1 MLDHC
6 CRVLLVE
13 DDPDDIEKLEKLIT
27 QAKSPSFSRG
37 FELLCAETLD
47 QGQGYLAQGGIDVVL
62 LDLMLPDSR
71 GMNTLRQMQQTAPD
85 VPIIVQSVLEDERVA
100 VKALEL
106 GAYGYLP
113 KAKLDTSLLVY
124 AIRAALERQ
133 YQLAELE
140 HHQQQQEL
148 EELEKLIS
156 GEIHSTP
163 KSVSVEPL
171 YQRMPDVLE
180 ELRQRYGDFMEW
192 ALEERVYKVDHQL
205 SMHLTNFAEQLGLLQ
220 ASPRDLIE
228 LHTTTLK
235 QKSQAVNRR
244 KAQAYTTEGR
254 FLLLEIMGNLTAY
267 YRRYFIGLS
276 KINLEKDANKSSPS

>member
-1 MLDHC
+1 MLDHR

-13 DDPDDIEKLEKLIT
+13 DDPDDIEKLENLIAK
-27 QAKSPSFSRG
+27 AKSPSFSRG

-47 QGQGYLAQGGIDVVL
+47 EGLDYLAQGGIDVVL

-71 GMNTLRQMQQTAPD
+71 GMETLRQMQQTASD

-100 VKALEL
+100 VKSLEM
-106 GAYGYLP
+106 GACGYLP

-124 AIRAALERQ
+124 AIRTALERQ
-133 YQLAELE
+133 YQLAELK

-156 GEIHSTP
+156 GEMNSTP
-163 KSVSVEPL
+163 KFSSVEPL
-171 YQRMPDVLE
+171 HQRMPDVWE
-180 ELRQRYGDFMEW
+180 EIRERYGDLMEW
-192 ALEERVYKVDHQL
+192 VLEERAYKVDRQL
-205 SMHLTNFAEQLGLLQ
+205 SMHLTTFAEQLGFLQ

-235 QKSQAVNRR
+235 QKSQVVNRR

-254 FLLLEIMGNLTAY
+254 FLLLELMGNLAAY

-276 KINLEKDANKSSPS
+276 KINLEKDANPFSP

>member
-1 MLDHC
+1 MLDHR

-13 DDPDDIEKLEKLIT
+13 DNPDDIDKLQKLIT
-27 QAKSPSFSRG
+27 TAKSPSFSRG

-47 QGQGYLAQGGIDVVL
+47 QGRDYLAQGGIDVVL

-71 GMNTLRQMQQTAPD
+71 GMETLRQMQQTAFD

-106 GAYGYLP
+106 GACGYLP

-124 AIRAALERQ
+124 AIRAALERR
-133 YQLAELE
+133 YHLAALE
-140 HHQQQQEL
+140 QHQQQQEL
-148 EELEKLIS
+148 KDLEKLIT
-156 GEIHSTP
+156 GEINSTQ
-163 KSVSVEPL
+163 KSSSVEPL
-171 YQRMPDVLE
+171 HQRMPDVFE
-180 ELRQRYGDFMEW
+180 ELMQHYGDLMEW
-192 ALEERVYKVDHQL
+192 ALEERIYKVEHQL
-205 SMHLTNFAEQLGLLQ
+205 SMHLNTFAEQLGLLQ

-228 LHTTTLK
+228 LHTKTLK
-235 QKSQAVNRR
+235 QKNQAVNRR

-254 FLLLEIMGNLTAY
+254 FLLLEVMGNLAAY

-276 KINLEKDANKSSPS
+276 KINLGKDAKKFSP

>member
-1 MLDHC
+1 MLDHR
-6 CRVLLVE
+6 CRILLVE
-13 DDPDDIEKLEKLIT
+13 DDPDDLEKLEKLIT
-27 QAKSPSFSRG
+27 NAKSPSFSRG
-37 FELLCAETLD
+37 FELICAETLEE
-47 QGQGYLAQGGIDVVL
+47 GRGYVTQGGIDVVL

-71 GMNTLRQMQQTAPD
+71 GMDTLRQMQQTAPD
-85 VPIIVQSVLEDERVA
+85 VPIIVQSTLEDERVA

-106 GAYGYLP
+106 GACGYLA
-113 KAKLDTSLLVY
+113 KAKLNTSLLIY

-133 YQLAELE
+133 YQLAQLE

-156 GEIHSTP
+156 GEINSTP
-163 KSVSVEPL
+163 KSSSVESL
-171 YQRMPDVLE
+171 RQRMPDVVE
-180 ELRQRYGDFMEW
+180 ELRQHYGDLMEW

-235 QKSQAVNRR
+235 QKSQGINQR
-244 KAQAYTTEGR
+244 KAQAYTAEGR
-254 FLLLEIMGNLTAY
+254 FLLLELMGNLTAY

-276 KINLEKDANKSSPS
+276 KINLEKDANTFSH

>member
-1 MLDHC
+1 MLDHR

-13 DDPDDIEKLEKLIT
+13 DDPDDIEKLEKLII

-37 FELLCAETLD
+37 FELLCAETLEE
-47 QGQGYLAQGGIDVVL
+47 GRGYLAQGGIDVVL

-71 GMNTLRQMQQTAPD
+71 GMNTLQTMQQTASD
-85 VPIIVQSVLEDERVA
+85 IPIIVQSVLEDERVA
-100 VKALEL
+100 VKALEM

-133 YQLAELE
+133 YQLAQLE
-140 HHQQQQEL
+140 QHQQQQEL

-156 GEIHSTP
+156 GEMNSTP
-163 KSVSVEPL
+163 KSSSVKPL
-171 YQRMPDVLE
+171 LQRMPDVFE
-180 ELRQRYGDFMEW
+180 ELMQRYGDLMEW
-192 ALEERVYKVDHQL
+192 ALEERAYKVEHQL

-254 FLLLEIMGNLTAY
+254 FLLLELMGNLTAY